1 MNPDLCRAFVNL
13 INGGND
19 HVENFRVIND
29 RDAAAS
35 GINISGH
42 IEDILPQSIEKNTQG
57 YGVFMSINALDG
69 RGFKLENISYIR
81 AHMADLDNVHTSH
94 DGYMRACAS
103 PCPPHAAVETS
114 PNKYHLYW
122 LTEPYVGNE
131 AYSLI
136 QRKLAQLYDGD
147 KSIVDATRVMRM
159 PGFYHCKGE
168 PHLATC
174 WQIHNG
180 PRYTYQQLADS
191 LAAVNVIEHHG
202 TRSPLGT
209 PEMAAPSLEWLVFAL
224 DQLFDPSDMDRGD
237 WLGITC
243 AFKQAGWSLADEQ
256 TLLKI
261 WLDWCAKY
269 PKNDVRENM
278 KLWNSIH
285 DSEVG
290 WSRFERLSH
299 VKAYML
305 HGSVPDRQQLEEV
318 KQAALALPPAP
329 VVDDERPANLPGI
342 LDAYGKQVWFKGCY
356 FVEREGRIF
365 TPKARFMNA
374 TQFNGSYGGKEFT
387 LKDAGSKTTDEPW
400 KAALRAVDWQIPK
413 VDHTRFLPLESPGS
427 VVLDELGRKGL
438 NVYVPPRIS
447 SAQGDISLWFDFLSR
462 IFNTHDDMMLFDSYI
477 AHCIKFPGF
486 KIPWGVLLQSA
497 EGIGKQIIAQII
509 KYCVGETYTYEPKAE
524 ELVSGASRFNA
535 WMKEKT
541 LIVVDEIRVGDRRDL
556 LEGLK
561 KIITD
566 KRIAVEG
573 KGVDQAMEDNVANW
587 LFFSNYKDAIPI
599 TENQRRY
606 CVFFSKLQSARA
618 IEEAGMDKVFFD
630 RLVNWLN
637 EHGGYAAMAFHFINH
652 PIQRGSLSHRAPRT
666 SSYDEVIRIGRS
678 PLDILIDERLASG
691 ERGFRNGYLS
701 WPLLMKAIAASKMRS
716 APPEFV
722 IEQALENRGYRKIGF
737 TPFPIVGEDISR
749 PSLIFAIN
757 GLTVEN
763 YDLFQGM

>member
-103 PCPPHAAVETS
+103 SCPPHAAVETS

-147 KSIVDATRVMRM
+147 KSIIDATRVMRM
-159 PGFYHCKGE
+159 PGFFHCKGE
-168 PHLATC
+168 PRLATC

-191 LAAVNVIEHHG
+191 LAAVNVIEHYG

-224 DQLFDPSDMDRGD
+224 DQLFDPSDMDRSD

-290 WSRFERLSH
+290 WSRVVRL
-299 VKAYML
+299 
-305 HGSVPDRQQLEEV
+305 
-318 KQAALALPPAP
+318 
-329 VVDDERPANLPGI
+329 
-342 LDAYGKQVWFKGCY
+342 
-356 FVEREGRIF
+356 
-365 TPKARFMNA
+365 
-374 TQFNGSYGGKEFT
+374 
-387 LKDAGSKTTDEPW
+387 
-400 KAALRAVDWQIPK
+400 
-413 VDHTRFLPLESPGS
+413 
-427 VVLDELGRKGL
+427 
-438 NVYVPPRIS
+438 
-447 SAQGDISLWFDFLSR
+447 
-462 IFNTHDDMMLFDSYI
+462 
-477 AHCIKFPGF
+477 
-486 KIPWGVLLQSA
+486 
-497 EGIGKQIIAQII
+497 
-509 KYCVGETYTYEPKAE
+509 
-524 ELVSGASRFNA
+524 
-535 WMKEKT
+535 
-541 LIVVDEIRVGDRRDL
+541 
-556 LEGLK
+556 
-561 KIITD
+561 
-566 KRIAVEG
+566 
-573 KGVDQAMEDNVANW
+573 
-587 LFFSNYKDAIPI
+587 
-599 TENQRRY
+599 
-606 CVFFSKLQSARA
+606 
-618 IEEAGMDKVFFD
+618 
-630 RLVNWLN
+630 
-637 EHGGYAAMAFHFINH
+637 
-652 PIQRGSLSHRAPRT
+652 
-666 SSYDEVIRIGRS
+666 
-678 PLDILIDERLASG
+678 
-691 ERGFRNGYLS
+691 
-701 WPLLMKAIAASKMRS
+701 
-716 APPEFV
+716 
-722 IEQALENRGYRKIGF
+722 
-737 TPFPIVGEDISR
+737 
-749 PSLIFAIN
+749 
-757 GLTVEN
+757 
-763 YDLFQGM
+763 